1 MRPPVRAP
9 WVLTFLVTLTALLTL
24 MALTATASARSEVAR
39 FALVIGN
46 NQSPAGATTTLRY
59 ADDDAVAMHRL
70 LVQAGVESRLLVRL
84 DSDSRRLHGPTEAT
98 GTPRS
103 ADFERAARELT
114 AAIARANERGNE
126 SELLIFYSGHGDID
140 AGEGFVML
148 EDQRLTRRRLF
159 ELLRTSKATR
169 NHVFVDACRSYFLV
183 FDRGPGG
190 QRRRYSGAPP
200 AEGVPA
206 QLANTGFVLSTSSDR
221 ESHEWE
227 RFQGGIL
234 SYELRSA
241 LRGAADT
248 NLDSRI
254 DYGELGAFL
263 TTANRSIENARFR
276 PSFTV
281 RPPAGNFRQTLLSWR
296 GTAPLASSRDDLGH
310 FYLETARGERVLDA
324 HPARGQVL
332 RLWPPPERPL
342 FVRPTHGAVEYVVQ
356 SRKPIDLATLRPSP
370 LEVASRGALSLAFE
384 RLFADPFG
392 RADVGRYEQHYDQYY
407 DQHHATLSDH
417 DSLRPS
423 DEAEPDRT
431 RARLQTTLGT
441 IAIVAEA
448 TALTLNATA
457 AIVYWQSSG
466 DSQRELEI
474 SNERVRTL
482 NRASVPFHA
491 TAALAGLGWGLS
503 RWWPESV
510 VVDAGLTPGRSTALS
525 VTWSDSF

>member
-1 MRPPVRAP
+1 MRLRVGAP
-9 WVLTFLVTLTALLTL
+9 WLLTLLLTLTASLP
-24 MALTATASARSEVAR
+24 ARAEVAR

-46 NQSPAGATTTLRY
+46 NQPPAGSTSTLRY

-84 DSDSRRLHGPTEAT
+84 DRDSRRLYGPLDASGAPRAT
-98 GTPRS
+98 
-103 ADFERAARELT
+103 DLERASFELT
-114 AAIARANERGNE
+114 AAIARAKERGHS

-140 AGEGFVML
+140 GGEGFVML

-159 ELLRTSKATR
+159 ELLKASKATR

-200 AEGVPA
+200 DEGVPA

-227 RFQGGIL
+227 KFQGGIL
-234 SYELRSA
+234 SHELRSA

-248 NLDSRI
+248 NLDGSI
-254 DYGELGAFL
+254 DYRELGAFL
-263 TTANRSIENARFR
+263 TIANQSIENPRFR

-281 RPPAGNFRQTLLSWR
+281 RAPGGNLRQSVLSWR
-296 GTAPLASSRDDLGH
+296 GTAPLTSSRGDLGH
-310 FYLETARGERVLDA
+310 FYVETARGERILDA

-332 RLWPPPERPL
+332 RLWPPRERPL
-342 FVRPTHGAVEYVVQ
+342 FVRPTDGAVEYVIQ
-356 SRKPIDLATLRPSP
+356 SERPIDLASLRASP

-384 RLFADPFG
+384 RLFAEPFG
-392 RADVGRYEQHYDQYY
+392 TEDVRRYEGSSPDGVAGLPTDQP
-407 DQHHATLSDH
+407 A
-417 DSLRPS
+417 
-423 DEAEPDRT
+423 PDRT
-431 RARLQTTLGT
+431 RARLEVTLGT

-448 TALTLNATA
+448 TALSLNAAA
-457 AIVYWQSSG
+457 AIEYFRSSG
-466 DSQRELEI
+466 DSQRDLEG

-482 NRASVPFHA
+482 HRASLPFHA

-503 RWWPESV
+503 RWWPDSV
-510 VVDAGLTPGRSTALS
+510 EVDTGWTPGRPTALS
-525 VTWSDSF
+525 LVWYDRF

>member
-1 MRPPVRAP
+1 MRLQFRALS
-9 WVLTFLVTLTALLTL
+9 VLTSLLALSVFP
-24 MALTATASARSEVAR
+24 APVSARTEVAR
-39 FALVIGN
+39 FALVVGN
-46 NQSPAGATTTLRY
+46 NQPPAGTTSTLRY

-84 DSDSRRLHGPTEAT
+84 DRDSRRLHGPLEAA
-98 GTPRS
+98 GAP
-103 ADFERAARELT
+103 RAADLARAVGELT
-114 AAIARANERGNE
+114 SAIARAKARGNE

-159 ELLRTSKATR
+159 ELLKSSKATR
-169 NHVFVDACRSYFLV
+169 NHVFIDACRSYFLV

-200 AEGVPA
+200 QDAVPSH
-206 QLANTGFVLSTSSDR
+206 LANTGFVLSTSSDR

-234 SYELRSA
+234 SHELRSA

-248 NLDSRI
+248 NLDGAI

-263 TTANRSIENARFR
+263 TTANRSIENPRFR

-281 RPPAGNFRQTLLSWR
+281 RPPAGNFRQSVLAWR
-296 GTAPLASSRDDLGH
+296 GTAPLVSSRNDLGH
-310 FYLETARGERVLDA
+310 FYVETARGERILDA
-324 HPARGQVL
+324 HPAAGQAL

-342 FVRPTHGAVEYVVQ
+342 FVRPTGGAVEYVVQ
-356 SRKPIDLATLRPSP
+356 SGKPTDLASLAASP

-384 RLFADPFG
+384 RLFADSFG
-392 RADVGRYEQHYDQYY
+392 TEDVWRYE
-407 DQHHATLSDH
+407 AASDR
-417 DSLRPS
+417 LP
-423 DEAEPDRT
+423 EPPANPAGPDGPGGSDRT
-431 RARLQTTLGT
+431 RVRLQFTLGT

-448 TALTLNATA
+448 TALSLNAAA
-457 AIVYWQSSG
+457 AIEYWRSSG
-466 DSQRELEI
+466 DSQRELET
-474 SNERVRTL
+474 SNERVHTL
-482 NRASVPFHA
+482 NRASLPFHA

-510 VVDAGLTPGRSTALS
+510 VVDAGKTPGRPTALS
-525 VTWSDSF
+525 VVWYDRF